1 LSAILTGSPVNPESA
16 GCPAIVPPKE
26 KAMEKAVRENIKVL
40 VVDDE
45 VGPRESLKMILKP
58 FYHVYTADNG
68 TDALSLMRVH
78 KMDLVTL
85 DLKMPGLHGTEVLQA
100 IKRDHQDTEVVI
112 VTGFGGLKTAVDGI
126 RFGASDYLLKP
137 FNITEMLTTIRRV
150 LDRRPS
156 VQTQPQTGTA

>member
-1 LSAILTGSPVNPESA
+1 
-16 GCPAIVPPKE
+16 
-26 KAMEKAVRENIKVL
+26 
-40 VVDDE
+40 
-45 VGPRESLKMILKP
+45 MILKP

-68 TDALSLMRVH
+68 TDALNLM
-78 KMDLVTL
+78 KANKIDLVTL

-100 IKRDHQDTEVVI
+100 IKRDHQGTEVVI

-156 VQTQPQTGTA
+156 PQPETGTA

>member
-1 LSAILTGSPVNPESA
+1 
-16 GCPAIVPPKE
+16 
-26 KAMEKAVRENIKVL
+26 MEQAVRENVSVL

-68 TDALSLMRVH
+68 TDALALMKVH
-78 KMDLVTL
+78 KIDLVTL
-85 DLKMPGLHGTEVLQA
+85 DLKMPGLHGTEVLQV
-100 IKRDHQDTEVVI
+100 IRRDHNETDVVI

-126 RFGASDYLLKP
+126 RFGAADYLLKP

-150 LDRRPS
+150 LDRRQSPP
-156 VQTQPQTGTA
+156 PQIANA

>member
-1 LSAILTGSPVNPESA
+1 
-16 GCPAIVPPKE
+16 
-26 KAMEKAVRENIKVL
+26 MEQAVRENVSVL

-68 TDALSLMRVH
+68 NDALALMKVH
-78 KMDLVTL
+78 KIDLVTL
-85 DLKMPGLHGTEVLQA
+85 DLKMPGMHGTEVLQA
-100 IKRDHQDTEVVI
+100 IRREHNETDVVI

-126 RFGASDYLLKP
+126 RFGAADYLLKP

-150 LDRRPS
+150 LDRRQAPPS
-156 VQTQPQTGTA
+156 AQIANA

>member
-1 LSAILTGSPVNPESA
+1 
-16 GCPAIVPPKE
+16 
-26 KAMEKAVRENIKVL
+26 MEQAVRENVSVL

-68 TDALSLMRVH
+68 ADALALIKVH
-78 KMDLVTL
+78 KIDLVTL
-85 DLKMPGLHGTEVLQA
+85 DLKMPGMHGTEVLQA
-100 IKRDHQDTEVVI
+100 IRRDHSETDVVI

-126 RFGASDYLLKP
+126 RFGAADYLLKP

-150 LDRRPS
+150 LDRRHSPPP
-156 VQTQPQTGTA
+156 PQIANA

>member
-1 LSAILTGSPVNPESA
+1 
-16 GCPAIVPPKE
+16 
-26 KAMEKAVRENIKVL
+26 MEKTVRENVNVL

-58 FYHVYTADNG
+58 FYHVYTAENG
-68 TDALSLMRVH
+68 SDALALMKIHRI
-78 KMDLVTL
+78 DLVTL

-100 IKRDHQDTEVVI
+100 IKRDHQETEVVI

-150 LDRRPS
+150 LDRRQSTPAA
-156 VQTQPQTGTA
+156 VGNA

>member
-1 LSAILTGSPVNPESA
+1 
-16 GCPAIVPPKE
+16 
-26 KAMEKAVRENIKVL
+26 MEKAVRENINVL

-45 VGPRESLKMILKP
+45 IGPRESLKMILKP

-68 TDALSLMRVH
+68 TDALNLM
-78 KMDLVTL
+78 KANKIDLVTL

-100 IKRDHQDTEVVI
+100 IKRDHQGTEVVI

-150 LDRRPS
+150 LDRRASPH
-156 VQTQPQTGTA
+156 PETGTA

>member
-1 LSAILTGSPVNPESA
+1 
-16 GCPAIVPPKE
+16 
-26 KAMEKAVRENIKVL
+26 MEQTVRENVSVL

-68 TDALSLMRVH
+68 TDALALMKVH
-78 KMDLVTL
+78 KIDLVTL
-85 DLKMPGLHGTEVLQA
+85 DLKMPGLHGTDVLQA
-100 IKRDHQDTEVVI
+100 IRRDHDETDVVI

-126 RFGASDYLLKP
+126 RFGAADYLLKP

-150 LDRRPS
+150 LDRRHSSP
-156 VQTQPQTGTA
+156 PQTANA